1 MQAGKERIMK
11 TILKYVNHECY
22 KSPEYLKQCEKHP
35 NFRHLLPDHPEPPE
49 ELKRCAFCGGA
60 GVPWFCCASCYG
72 APAYYI
78 RCDGCGART
87 FPAAFGCSGLTISS
101 DGSPTDWHTITEQEA
116 LAIACRT
123 WNRREGA

>member
-1 MQAGKERIMK
+1 ME
-11 TILKYVNHECY
+11 TLLKYANHECY
-22 KSPEYLKQCEKHP
+22 KSPEYLKLCEKHP

-78 RCDGCGART
+78 RCDGCGAHT
-87 FPAAFGCSGLTISS
+87 FPEPWGVCVVYPPEGA
-101 DGSPTDWHTITEQEA
+101 HTITEREA
-116 LAIACRT
+116 LKKACRK
-123 WNRREGA
+123 WNRRPERGGGER

>member
-1 MQAGKERIMK
+1 MK

-35 NFRHLLPDHPEPPE
+35 NFRHLLPDHPELPE
-49 ELKRCAFCGGA
+49 ELKRCPFCGGA
-60 GVPWFCCASCYG
+60 GVPWFCCTSCYG

-78 RCDGCGART
+78 RCDDCGART
-87 FPAAFGCSGLTISS
+87 FPTVFGCSGLTISS

-116 LAIACRT
+116 LEKACKV
-123 WNRREGA
+123 WNCRKGA